1 VNNRRIVKR
10 QSYRFDISKP
20 CRPGFTLIELLVVIA
35 IIAILAAMLLP
46 ALAKAQAQ
54 AHRIN
59 CVSNLRQMGTAIQMY
74 LPDNNETLPG
84 PVWTGQWMS
93 YRTDNPYAL
102 INYLYSYMGYPAA
115 QKQAQIAPVLICPGF
130 LKYAP
135 RTDGLPPLTNRVA
148 YIIAVSQWTGRGYY
162 PPFGYPP
169 HESNNYITQ
178 PPMKLSAITN
188 HASVWFMRDVDQ
200 QPPTLNSVKAEL
212 PLRPVHQRTRTHGF
226 LDAHVESIKVK

>member
-1 VNNRRIVKR
+1 MNSQARRRK
-10 QSYRFDISKP
+10 SAGRF
-20 CRPGFTLIELLVVIA
+20 GFTLIELLVVIA

-46 ALAKAQAQ
+46 ALSRAQ
-54 AHRIN
+54 AHAYRIN
-59 CVSNLRQMGTAIQMY
+59 CVSNLRQMGTSIQMY

-84 PVWTGQWMS
+84 PVWAGQWMS

-115 QKQAQIAPVLICPGF
+115 QKEPQVAPVLICPGF

-135 RTDGLPPLTNRVA
+135 RVNGLPRLTNRVA
-148 YIIAVSQWTGRGYY
+148 YLIATSVWTGRGYY

-169 HESNNYITQ
+169 HVSNNNILQ
-178 PPMKLSAITN
+178 PPLKLASVTN
-188 HASVWFMRDVDQ
+188 HTSVWFMRDVDQ
-200 QPPTLNSVKAEL
+200 QPPTLTSVKAEL
-212 PLRPVHQRTRTHGF
+212 PLLPVHQKTRVHGF